1 MFLCAFS
8 SSAHAQEDESAWSFS
23 LDSVTVTGYRNRSPI
38 RTGVDGVTLWD
49 MSNVAD
55 LPQILGNAD
64 PIHYAQMLPGIQT
77 NSEYRSGVIIEGCDN
92 QHNVIS
98 IEGVPIYNVNHLLG
112 FFSTFNSSHFKSM
125 SISKGVFSAKSPNR
139 LGGQLDMLNSIDVLD
154 TISGQVSFG
163 LVSSQGTIRLPI
175 NSKTS
180 LTASLRGAYINL
192 LYSNWLKA
200 DGQQVS
206 YSFYD
211 ANMSLVHRL
220 NRKNTLIVDYYGGND
235 DVGFSEDNYLADMSA
250 KWGNTMAAV
259 HWLYNEGDIF
269 AKTTA
274 YLSSYRNRFNL
285 EMQEVEFCLPS
296 SIMDLALKG
305 CIEWKGWNM
314 GFESILHN
322 IHPQSV
328 EHHGNFNVVDEHVT
342 SMRPAEMSV
351 FANYEFCMLRLVSV
365 SGGILGSL
373 FSQGDALYM
382 AADPSLRVSY
392 DNHMLQFSA
401 SYALRHQYLFQTGFT
416 DSGLP
421 TEFWI
426 SASKD
431 RKPQFAHEVSASGS
445 CYLFS
450 RRYKASVDLFY
461 RRLYHQLAYKGSVLD
476 YVNSVYD
483 INNSLLHGKGENYG
497 FSLMLNKC
505 SGPLTGWISYT
516 YTKASRVFDGLRDG
530 KTYSANHERPH
541 EVTALATYSLG
552 RHWNFGGT
560 LVYASGTP
568 FTAIN
573 SIYVLNNNLMVN
585 FGDYNAARLR
595 PYIRLDLSAN
605 YKWGQNNRQG
615 LNLSLYNV
623 TCRDNELFYYL
634 KSREDGSFVYRPVTF
649 VLRVLPSVSYYVK
662 F

>member
-220 NRKNTLIVDYYGGND
+220 NRKNTLIVD
-235 DVGFSEDNYLADMSA
+235 
-250 KWGNTMAAV
+250 
-259 HWLYNEGDIF
+259 
-269 AKTTA
+269 
-274 YLSSYRNRFNL
+274 
-285 EMQEVEFCLPS
+285 
-296 SIMDLALKG
+296 
-305 CIEWKGWNM
+305 
-314 GFESILHN
+314 
-322 IHPQSV
+322 
-328 EHHGNFNVVDEHVT
+328 
-342 SMRPAEMSV
+342 
-351 FANYEFCMLRLVSV
+351 
-365 SGGILGSL
+365 
-373 FSQGDALYM
+373 
-382 AADPSLRVSY
+382 
-392 DNHMLQFSA
+392 
-401 SYALRHQYLFQTGFT
+401 
-416 DSGLP
+416 
-421 TEFWI
+421 
-426 SASKD
+426 
-431 RKPQFAHEVSASGS
+431 
-445 CYLFS
+445 
-450 RRYKASVDLFY
+450 
-461 RRLYHQLAYKGSVLD
+461 
-476 YVNSVYD
+476 
-483 INNSLLHGKGENYG
+483 
-497 FSLMLNKC
+497 
-505 SGPLTGWISYT
+505 
-516 YTKASRVFDGLRDG
+516 
-530 KTYSANHERPH
+530 
-541 EVTALATYSLG
+541 
-552 RHWNFGGT
+552 
-560 LVYASGTP
+560 
-568 FTAIN
+568 
-573 SIYVLNNNLMVN
+573 
-585 FGDYNAARLR
+585 
-595 PYIRLDLSAN
+595 
-605 YKWGQNNRQG
+605 
-615 LNLSLYNV
+615 
-623 TCRDNELFYYL
+623 
-634 KSREDGSFVYRPVTF
+634 
-649 VLRVLPSVSYYVK
+649 
-662 F
+662 